1 MLLIKHIVHFY
12 DKKFNKILMSDI
24 FFTKVHTKIFSLIPN
39 YRPHSVRQIKIINR
53 LQFLLKL

>member
-1 MLLIKHIVHFY
+1 MLLIKHIAHFY

-24 FFTKVHTKIFSLIPN
+24 FFTKAHTKIFSLIPN
-39 YRPHSVRQIKIINR
+39 YRQHSVRQIKIINR